1 MEPANNETST
11 NFSPPQ
17 FNVVKRQEIQKLSKI
32 HIYRFIRRRNSRTGT
47 LVIIDSWYKVKI
59 ISKIQQL
66 QLSKAEATCKR
77 VGQSGLTGHQAMSR
91 PQRHRL
97 DGLSSQGLK
106 GGSLGTPGVHFFKK
120 PLDAIQKASERFS
133 IRVLHHPRVLSEIQ
147 TQLMGQIKTRHPF
160 DTCLRNTS

>member
-1 MEPANNETST
+1 MLSKFFCFPPGQLLYQKQWNQQTMRQVQTSPHT
-11 NFSPPQ
+11 Q

-32 HIYRFIRRRNSRTGT
+32 HIYRFIRRRNSRAGT
-47 LVIIDSWYKVKI
+47 LLIIDSWYKVKI

-77 VGQSGLTGHQAMSR
+77 VGQSGLTGHPAVSR

-106 GGSLGTPGVHFFKK
+106 GGSLCTPGVHFFKK
-120 PLDAIQKASERFS
+120 PLDAVQKASESFS
-133 IRVLHHPRVLSEIQ
+133 IRVLHL
-147 TQLMGQIKTRHPF
+147 
-160 DTCLRNTS
+160 